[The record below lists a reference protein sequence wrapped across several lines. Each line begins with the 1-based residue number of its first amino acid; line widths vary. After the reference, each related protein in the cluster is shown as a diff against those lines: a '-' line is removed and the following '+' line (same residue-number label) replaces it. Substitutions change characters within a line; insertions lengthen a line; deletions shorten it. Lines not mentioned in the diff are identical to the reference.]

1 MKDLGKPNKY
11 SSKQEIIVVD
21 VFSDTNIT
29 SSSYNDEH
37 TITDTTVMDKHLC
50 ALEDNSISK
59 TDTCD
64 IAKYMANLKEKHM
77 ESEQLDYNTIVIT
90 TTKPTITSAA
100 ITTSSSS
107 SSSTTISDNI
117 DKLLSKQQ
125 IQQQITEQHQR
136 DVAVAKAAAAAAA
149 TAAATTTTAVSE
161 KSDTA
166 STTSSSSS
174 GSNSST
180 NASKF
185 KKSYS
190 RQQQSDEITLVVIDD
205 QIDNKPTRQTIST
218 TPTHDK
224 TVKTKSEQQ
233 SQKHNNMKTL
243 RRSTHLTHS
252 PDRSK
257 STGNSPIRIIKVKSP
272 RNSIDSGKCLSVS
285 RDNSKDRSP
294 DRHSGRQSVSPRR
307 SSEGGILKRTASPK
321 PTSSTDNYGTI
332 VSSSSSSILK
342 RSPSPSNRK
351 CLSPGNSIDLR
362 SPDRN
367 RLSPHSSFDCR
378 SPDRRTSYQQPTS
391 YSEPNL
397 EMPRSALKSPYSSF
411 ESRSPD
417 RSGPHMRSLS
427 AHSSLDKSKSPD
439 LYSYPYNYQYY
450 GSAATS
456 PQRATTATAATKYQ
470 QRQSKS
476 LDRTSSKDSNSSGGA
491 YRYGLSPERVYHIE
505 PSRSQSAENAA
516 AYLRYEMAAARSNE
530 SITKSIEHPTCV
542 ECLYSRK
549 PS

>member
-1 MKDLGKPNKY
+1 MFHPLITTTTTSTTSTLSVGSTGSQARLIQSSHPPAHYQPVLMKDLGKPTKY
-11 SSKQEIIVVD
+11 SPNQEIVVVD
-21 VFSDTNIT
+21 VFANAANTT
-29 SSSYNDEH
+29 AASYDEH
-37 TITDTTVMDKHLC
+37 TLTDTTVMDKHLC
-50 ALEDNSISK
+50 ALEDDSISK

-77 ESEQLDYNTIVIT
+77 ESEQLDNTIVIT
-90 TTKPTITSAA
+90 TTKPT
-100 ITTSSSS
+100 TTS
-107 SSSTTISDNI
+107 DP
-117 DKLLSKQQ
+117 DKMLSKQQ
-125 IQQQITEQHQR
+125 IQQQIIDQHQR
-136 DVAVAKAAAAAAA
+136 DVAAAKSAAAAAAA
-149 TAAATTTTAVSE
+149 AAAASE

-174 GSNSST
+174 GSSSC
-180 NASKF
+180 NASKL

-190 RQQQSDEITLVVIDD
+190 RQQSDEITLVIIDD
-205 QIDNKPTRQTIST
+205 QCDPTKSRPTI
-218 TPTHDK
+218 DK
-224 TVKTKSEQQ
+224 TPKSKIEQQ

-243 RRSTHLTHS
+243 RRSTQLTHSS

-257 STGNSPIRIIKVKSP
+257 STGSSPIRIIKIKSP

-285 RDNSKDRSP
+285 RDNSKERSP
-294 DRHSGRQSVSPRR
+294 EKRRQSISPRR
-307 SSEGGILKRTASPK
+307 SSEGGILKRSCSPK
-321 PTSSTDNYGTI
+321 PPSSDSCGSVTSSN
-332 VSSSSSSILK
+332 SSILK

-378 SPDRRTSYQQPTS
+378 SPDRRTHTS

-397 EMPRSALKSPYSSF
+397 EMPRSALKNSPYSSF

-417 RSGPHMRSLS
+417 RSGAHMRSLS

-439 LYSYPYNYQYY
+439 MYSYPYNYQYY

-456 PQRATTATAATKYQ
+456 PQRNAK
-470 QRQSKS
+470 RQSKS

-491 YRYGLSPERVYHIE
+491 YRYGLSPERVYHME
-505 PSRSQSAENAA
+505 PARSQSVENAA
-516 AYLRYEMAAARSNE
+516 ACLRYEMAAAARSNE
-530 SITKSIEHPTCV
+530 SLTKSIEHPTCV